1 MGCPDAVRAELLKL
15 RGVLAVTY
23 HTEADFFSVRYESVL
38 VNLETVFA
46 AVFAAGKQMGRE
58 YFPEVIET
66 S

>member
-1 MGCPDAVRAELLKL
+1 MRAELLKL

-23 HTEADFFSVRYESVL
+23 HAEADFFSVRYESVL

-58 YFPEVIET
+58 YFPEVI